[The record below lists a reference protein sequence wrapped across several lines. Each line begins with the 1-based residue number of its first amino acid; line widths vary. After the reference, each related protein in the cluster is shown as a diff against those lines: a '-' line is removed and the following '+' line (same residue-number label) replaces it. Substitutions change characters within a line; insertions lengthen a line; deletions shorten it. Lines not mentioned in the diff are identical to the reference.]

1 MGDQWNALRVGPRIL
16 RPGGS
21 GAQGGPLSGRV
32 VADKDLIDVA
42 GQTTGGG
49 NPALLAERKPAERDA
64 PVVAALL
71 DAGAACAGKTQ
82 TDELAFSLT
91 GINRHYPVPVN
102 PRCPDR
108 VTGGS
113 SSGSAAA
120 VAAGLVP
127 FALGTDTGGSVRVPA
142 SYCGLVG
149 MRPTHGA
156 LPLDGVLKLAPS
168 FDTVGWFAAD
178 VRTAA
183 AVGRVLLPPAPDT
196 PSPAKVVVLDETL
209 AEVPADVASAITH
222 CAGRLADAWSLPLRR
237 VSLGTPLHEWLTV
250 FRTIQA
256 AEAWAEHGAWIEANP
271 GALAPEIEARFR
283 AGATTGA
290 ITLAEARRRRAELA
304 ARLNRLLAEGAVVVL
319 PSAAG
324 AAPLRDPLVAGEPD
338 AMAANELVRT
348 HTLRLTSLA
357 GLTGAPVVGLPLTQD
372 LGGAPVGV
380 SLLGPP
386 GADRLLLDLA
396 EAVPAA
402 WLPEPPDAERE
413 ELLTAFYRYEEALAA
428 NDVPVLVD
436 LFAPGPHTIRYGP
449 AEAAHGADEITAFR
463 RSRPATDLE
472 RELLRYDV
480 RIVAPGVGVAAT
492 EFTRTGSGRR
502 GRQTQTWVRHA
513 DGWKVELAHVS
524 LLPG

>member
-1 MGDQWNALRVGPRIL
+1 MGDQWNALRIGPRIL
-16 RPGGS
+16 RPG
-21 GAQGGPLSGRV
+21 AAEGPLTGRV
-32 VADKDLIDVA
+32 FAVKDLIDVA
-42 GQTTGGG
+42 GQTAGGG
-49 NPALLAERKPAERDA
+49 NPALLAERKPAESDA

-71 DAGAACAGKTQ
+71 AAGASCVGVTQ
-82 TDELAFSLT
+82 TDELAFSLA

-102 PRCPDR
+102 ARHPGR

-127 FALGTDTGGSVRVPA
+127 FALGTDTGGSIRVPA

-149 MRPTHGA
+149 VRPSHGA
-156 LPLDGVLKLAPS
+156 LPLDGVLALAPS
-168 FDTVGWFAAD
+168 FDTVGWLAAD

-183 AVGRVLLPPAPDT
+183 EVGRVLLPPA
-196 PSPAKVVVLDETL
+196 SGAPAATGVVVLDETL
-209 AEVPADVASAITH
+209 AEVPPDVAEAITH
-222 CAGRLADAWSLPLRR
+222 WAERLAEAWSLPLRR
-237 VSLGTPLHEWLTV
+237 ASLGTPLQEWLTT

-256 AEAWAEHGAWIEANP
+256 AEAWAERGDWIEAHP

-283 AGATTGA
+283 SGAGTDPE
-290 ITLAEARRRRAELA
+290 TLATARRRRAELVA
-304 ARLNRLLAEGAVVVL
+304 ALDALLAGGAVIVL

-324 AAPLRDPLVAGEPD
+324 AAPLRDPLVAGDPD
-338 AMAANELVRT
+338 AMAENERVRT
-348 HTLRLTSLA
+348 HTMRLTSLA
-357 GLTGAPVVGLPLTQD
+357 GLAGAPVVGLPLAAD
-372 LGGAPVGV
+372 ADGVSVGV

-396 EAVPAA
+396 EALPAA
-402 WLPEPPDAERE
+402 WLPEPPDAARE
-413 ELLTAFYRYEEALAA
+413 QLLAAFYRYEEALVT
-428 NDVPVLVD
+428 NDVPVLVE

-449 AEAAHGADEITAFR
+449 ADAAYGADEITAFR

-480 RIVAPGVGVAAT
+480 RVIAPGAGIAST
-492 EFTRTGSGRR
+492 EFVRTGSGRR
-502 GRQTQTWVRHA
+502 GRQTQTWTRHP

-524 LLPG
+524 LLPE